1 MRSPIGFRVYQ
12 EGDLDGVLAL
22 CRQEGW
28 ISYAD
33 DRDRARKVFTAPG
46 VVAVVATTSSHII
59 GFAYFQTDR
68 AIQAH
73 LSLLV
78 VEQTYRRL
86 GAAKGIISY
95 AFPLLGATRVD
106 LITDTAEA
114 FYRSL
119 SHKEESGFRLYP
131 PGTSVSDS

>member
-1 MRSPIGFRVYQ
+1 VRSPIEFREYE
-12 EGDLDGVLAL
+12 EGDLDGVIAL
-22 CRQEGW
+22 CSQESW
-28 ISYAD
+28 TSYAD
-33 DRDRARKVFTAPG
+33 DRDRAREVFAAPG
-46 VVAVVATTSSHII
+46 VVAVVATASRHII

-78 VEQTYRRL
+78 VEQTFRRL
-86 GAAKGIISY
+86 GVAKGIISY

-106 LITDTAEA
+106 LITDTAET

-119 SHKEESGFRLYP
+119 SHKAESGFRLYP
-131 PGTSVSDS
+131 PRTSTNDM